1 MFYEIDF
8 IKVFIPKLANLA
20 NNIVINFVEN
30 KYQYLKQNG
39 IMLCR
44 NDFSSAYPDFN
55 LNIYYIFNDDLKNY
69 TELQLRYHWH
79 IKGHIEKQISNLNT
93 FFELYDKYDNEFF
106 YKINKEL
113 INKYYEDNYI
123 YYFDINKNKLNKELV
138 NIKTFHTFSKNNK
151 NFIKSIY
158 DFFIT
163 NPDINIEVIGLF
175 NKDLFRTHVSKR
187 TMKDNEIKEIIYF
200 YLEEIEK
207 ENRETI
213 LNKEEFYNKYDKFDL
228 DIFKKFNKK
237 YEKVEE
243 IICITD
249 YHSNNLIGSLNDFLE
264 KHIDFNLDNFKKNIL
279 DKNLS
284 IIDNLVKFHLD
295 KNYRREFKKYTISRD
310 YFNIFNPEYKNI
322 QNNEFLNLYKDREIN
337 DLLFSDNDFKR
348 KYPLFSLDIFNNF
361 NLDYKNVEKQNYHLN
376 YNTTRL
382 IGCLEDFY
390 FSYPEYN
397 DNKIQ
402 SIDELIKYHKKKIG
416 EIDLDLDL
424 DLDELMEIYPDFDQI
439 FYTSVYSDLRNY
451 DKYDSIRHWHYHG
464 KNEGRI
470 YKIDNYFKKKNHSA
484 IEKRNIDNFDTNNKI
499 CIFHCG
505 NIDIFTLIIE
515 TYPIIKE
522 LNLIITYYN
531 DLYKDK
537 FKDYNLKKYELL
549 KVENSGMDCGPML
562 VSIKYLLNN
571 NTLYNENTI
580 FYKIHTKKIDKWR
593 DRLISDMLIFNDFN
607 LYKDKPYIFGSNEY
621 IYSDKKGINKVYI
634 DEIVKRNDKKDIG
647 DNKDIDYYYDKY
659 YENFVSGEKINK
671 FTDLLP
677 SLEFYKNYEPDLN
690 GINNLEHWEKSG
702 INEFHRKSNIN
713 YIKKYQKFTNYFIAG
728 TIFGFNKKYLDLFK
742 NYNLEYEH
750 SILEEGYTINCK
762 GTTNVHAWEYYFGLI
777 LFLNDGIIIGVD
789 NDNNNIYKKT
799 QNKSKIKYSVI
810 NIPFKKSD
818 IAIFLILPGDN
829 PDSGGFRTIL
839 KYIDFLNKCGY
850 SLDIYFGICWN
861 DKELE
866 YNVDKINKDGIPTCE
881 NWLNE
886 NDTDIIYKLLKNIEK
901 YNIIDINSNNFY
913 LGLKCQKKYKVLIAN
928 AWQISGAVYKNKE
941 YANSIYYIIQDRE
954 ELFYPNDEYLK
965 KNVIK
970 TYRKE
975 YNYYCITQYLGNYFK
990 ENYEY
995 ISIQDSYMGVD
1006 LDIYKNLKYE
1016 RDNSVVIP
1024 YYGDLKPGRKPD
1036 LVRKIID
1043 ILSRNDIKCYV
1054 FPYNFEMVNENI
1066 INLGIMTENELNEL
1080 YNKHKVGIIFSNTN
1094 PSRLGFEMYASGM
1107 KVIEYDS
1114 EFTKYDMP
1122 NEYFKKIK
1130 DEGNILNITNKLFNK
1145 EYNDRFLKNIDIN
1158 KDYEIFLNFIKKN
1171 I

>member
-1 MFYEIDF
+1 MD
-8 IKVFIPKLANLA
+8 
-20 NNIVINFVEN
+20 
-30 KYQYLKQNG
+30 KQILFFRIFN
-39 IMLCR
+39 
-44 NDFSSAYPDFN
+44 NDFKNLSNEKIVLILKSNKIYKNRIIKEEDFYRKFPDFN
-55 LNIYYIFNDDLKNY
+55 IDFYKQSYSDLKDLNNY
-69 TELQLRYHWH
+69 NILKHYFFNGRFEKRFCNKNVFIKK
-79 IKGHIEKQISNLNT
+79 IKGLNENN
-93 FFELYDKYDNEFF
+93 FDKKLLKYFDIGEDNSILEIYHKNINIFYWNEIKKEINKFKDFDINF
-106 YKINKEL
+106 YKIFYREENGIKSFTKSNKDIINEQIFGKRFPEYNSKTFYFLNKEL
-113 INKYYEDNYI
+113 IEYEFSKIKVINNEI
-123 YYFDINKNKLNKELV
+123 NLKFLYYFFIEKGFDFVKDFKEL
-138 NIKTFHTFSKNNK
+138 
-151 NFIKSIY
+151 
-158 DFFIT
+158 
-163 NPDINIEVIGLF
+163 
-175 NKDLFRTHVSKR
+175 
-187 TMKDNEIKEIIYF
+187 
-200 YLEEIEK
+200 
-207 ENRETI
+207 
-213 LNKEEFYNKYDKFDL
+213 
-228 DIFKKFNKK
+228 
-237 YEKVEE
+237 
-243 IICITD
+243 
-249 YHSNNLIGSLNDFLE
+249 
-264 KHIDFNLDNFKKNIL
+264 
-279 DKNLS
+279 
-284 IIDNLVKFHLD
+284 
-295 KNYRREFKKYTISRD
+295 FKKYNISRD
-310 YFNIFNPEYKNI
+310 YFNNFNPEYKNKTDI
-322 QNNEFLNLYKDREIN
+322 EFLNLYN
-337 DLLFSDNDFKR
+337 DMKNLDLIFSNNDFKK
-348 KYPLFSLDIFNNF
+348 KYPKFNLKVFKQF

-376 YNTTRL
+376 YNNKRL

-390 FSYPEYN
+390 FVYPKYN
-397 DNKIQ
+397 NIKNH
-402 SIDELIKYHKKKIG
+402 SIDELIIYHKKKIG
-416 EIDLDLDL
+416 EIDL

-439 FYTSVYSDLRNY
+439 FYTSVYSDLRSY
-451 DKYDSIRHWHYHG
+451 DKYASIRHWHYHG
-464 KNEGRI
+464 KNEARI
-470 YKIDNYFKKKNHSA
+470 CKLDNYLKKKKNLT
-484 IEKRNIDNFDTNNKI
+484 IEKGNIDNFDNNNKI

-505 NIDIFTLIIE
+505 NIDIFTSIIE

-537 FKDYNLKKYELL
+537 FKENNLKKYELL
-549 KVENSGMDCGPML
+549 KVENRGMDCGPML
-562 VSIKYLLNN
+562 LSIKYLLNN

-634 DEIVKRNDKKDIG
+634 EEIVKRNN
-647 DNKDIDYYYDKY
+647 NKDICNNDINDFYDKY

-690 GINNLEHWEKSG
+690 GINNLEHWKKSG

-750 SILEEGYTINCK
+750 SILEEGYIDNYNPTK
-762 GTTNVHAWEYYFGLI
+762 LHSWEYYFGLI
-777 LFLNDGIIIGVD
+777 LFLNDGIILGID
-789 NDNNNIYKKT
+789 NNNNNIYNKT
-799 QNKSKIKYSVI
+799 QNKPKIKYSLI
-810 NIPFKKSD
+810 NVPFKKSY
-818 IAIFLILPGDN
+818 IAIFLILPGDT
-829 PDSGGFRTIL
+829 PESGGFRTIL

-866 YNVDKINKDGIPTCE
+866 YNVDKINKDGMPTCE

-886 NDTDIIYKLLKNIEK
+886 NNTDIIYKILKNIEK

-913 LGLKCQKKYKVLIAN
+913 LGLKCQRKYKVLIAN
-928 AWQISGAVYKNKE
+928 AWQISDAVYKNKE

-965 KNVIK
+965 NNVIK

-995 ISIQDSYMGVD
+995 ISILDSYMGVD
-1006 LDIYKNLKYE
+1006 LDIYKNLKYK

-1024 YYGDLKPGRKPD
+1024 YYGDLKPGRKPE

-1043 ILSRNDIKCYV
+1043 ILSTNDIKCYV
-1054 FPYNFEMVNENI
+1054 FPYNFETVNENI

-1130 DEGNILNITNKLFNK
+1130 DEGKILNITNKLFNK

>member
-1 MFYEIDF
+1 MD
-8 IKVFIPKLANLA
+8 
-20 NNIVINFVEN
+20 
-30 KYQYLKQNG
+30 KQILFFRIFN
-39 IMLCR
+39 
-44 NDFSSAYPDFN
+44 NDFKNLSNEKIVLILKSNKIYKNRIIKEEDFYRKFPDFN
-55 LNIYYIFNDDLKNY
+55 IDFYKQSYSDLKDLNNYNILKHYFFNGRFEKRFGNKNVFIKKIKGLNKNNFDKTLLNIDKKLLKYFDIGEYNSILEIYHKNINIFYWN
-69 TELQLRYHWH
+69 E
-79 IKGHIEKQISNLNT
+79 IKKEINKFKDFDIN
-93 FFELYDKYDNEFF
+93 F
-106 YKINKEL
+106 YKIFYREEKGIKSFTKSNKDNKDNKSNKDIINEQIFGKRFPEYNSKTFYFLNKEL
-113 INKYYEDNYI
+113 IEYEFSKIKVINNEI
-123 YYFDINKNKLNKELV
+123 NLKFLYYFFIEKGFDFVKDFKEL
-138 NIKTFHTFSKNNK
+138 
-151 NFIKSIY
+151 
-158 DFFIT
+158 
-163 NPDINIEVIGLF
+163 
-175 NKDLFRTHVSKR
+175 
-187 TMKDNEIKEIIYF
+187 
-200 YLEEIEK
+200 
-207 ENRETI
+207 
-213 LNKEEFYNKYDKFDL
+213 
-228 DIFKKFNKK
+228 
-237 YEKVEE
+237 
-243 IICITD
+243 
-249 YHSNNLIGSLNDFLE
+249 
-264 KHIDFNLDNFKKNIL
+264 
-279 DKNLS
+279 
-284 IIDNLVKFHLD
+284 
-295 KNYRREFKKYTISRD
+295 FKKYNISRD
-310 YFNIFNPEYKNI
+310 YFNNFNPEYKNKTDI
-322 QNNEFLNLYKDREIN
+322 EFLNLYN
-337 DLLFSDNDFKR
+337 DMKNLDLIFSNNDFKK
-348 KYPLFSLDIFNNF
+348 KYPKFNLKVFKQF

-376 YNTTRL
+376 YNNKRL

-390 FSYPEYN
+390 FVYPKYN
-397 DNKIQ
+397 NIKNH
-402 SIDELIKYHKKKIG
+402 SIDELIIYHKKKIG
-416 EIDLDLDL
+416 EIDL

-439 FYTSVYSDLRNY
+439 FYTSVYSDLRRY
-451 DKYDSIRHWHYHG
+451 DKYASIRHWHYHG
-464 KNEGRI
+464 ENEGRI
-470 YKIDNYFKKKNHSA
+470 YKLDNYLKKKKNLT
-484 IEKRNIDNFDTNNKI
+484 IEKGNIDNFDTNNKI

-505 NIDIFTLIIE
+505 NIDIFTSIIE

-537 FKDYNLKKYELL
+537 FKEYNLKKYELL
-549 KVENSGMDCGPML
+549 KVENRGMDCGPML
-562 VSIKYLLNN
+562 LSIKYLLNN

-634 DEIVKRNDKKDIG
+634 DEIVKRNN
-647 DNKDIDYYYDKY
+647 NKDICNKDICNKDICNNDICNNDINDFYDKY

-713 YIKKYQKFTNYFIAG
+713 YIKKYKKFTNYFIAG

-750 SILEEGYTINCK
+750 SILEEGYIDNSK
-762 GTTNVHAWEYYFGLI
+762 GTTKLHSWEYYFGLI
-777 LFLNDGIIIGVD
+777 LFLNDGIILGID
-789 NDNNNIYKKT
+789 NDNNNIYNKT
-799 QNKSKIKYSVI
+799 QNKPKIKYSLI
-810 NIPFKKSD
+810 NVPFKKSY
-818 IAIFLILPGDN
+818 IAIFLILPGDT
-829 PDSGGFRTIL
+829 PESGGFRTIL

-866 YNVDKINKDGIPTCE
+866 YNVDKINKDGMPTCE

-886 NDTDIIYKLLKNIEK
+886 NNTDIIYKILKNIEK

-913 LGLKCQKKYKVLIAN
+913 LGLKCQRKYKVLIAN
-928 AWQISGAVYKNKE
+928 AWQISDAVYKNKE

-965 KNVIK
+965 NNVIK

-995 ISIQDSYMGVD
+995 ISIRDSYMGVD
-1006 LDIYKNLKYE
+1006 LDIYKNLKYK

-1024 YYGDLKPGRKPD
+1024 YYGDLKPGRKPE

-1043 ILSRNDIKCYV
+1043 ILSTNDIKCYV
-1054 FPYNFEMVNENI
+1054 FPYNFETVNENI

-1130 DEGNILNITNKLFNK
+1130 DEGKILNITNKLFNK

-1158 KDYEIFLNFIKKN
+1158 KDYEFFLNFIKKN